1 MITSSIPDFRLPIVM
16 EDVYKAIDN
25 FLYSI
30 APILYFVLGILLA
43 AFVIKGILHIIA
55 IIRGDI

>member
-1 MITSSIPDFRLPIVM
+1 MSSIPDFRLSINM
-16 EDVYKAIDN
+16 DDLYKALDN

-43 AFVIKGILHIIA
+43 AFVIKGIMHIIA

>member
-1 MITSSIPDFRLPIVM
+1 MIALSIPDFRLPIIM

-30 APILYFVLGILLA
+30 APLLYLMIGVALVTL
-43 AFVIKGILHIIA
+43 VIKGIMHIIA

>member
-1 MITSSIPDFRLPIVM
+1 MSTIPDFRLPIVM
-16 EDVYKAIDN
+16 EDVYKATDN

-30 APILYFVLGILLA
+30 APILYFLLGILLA